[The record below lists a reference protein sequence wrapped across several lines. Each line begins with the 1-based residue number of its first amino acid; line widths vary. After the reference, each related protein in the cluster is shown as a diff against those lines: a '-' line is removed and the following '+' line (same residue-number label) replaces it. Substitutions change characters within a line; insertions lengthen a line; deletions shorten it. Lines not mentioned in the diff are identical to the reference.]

1 MAKNTII
8 LVKLIKCT
16 PKFKMVSTMCGKNA
30 QGNVA
35 CQMSIKSSESEIY
48 CSKQNLWYSNNTE
61 LDMRFLD
68 HIE

>member
-1 MAKNTII
+1 M
-8 LVKLIKCT
+8 
-16 PKFKMVSTMCGKNA
+16 STMCEKNA
-30 QGNVA
+30 QWNVA